1 MQLVHHTNLKC
12 LPIDN
17 GSKQT
22 TDKKEIEGST
32 SPQAP
37 EKGASNSLTKESAK
51 HIRRLYEGSDIRVCE
66 DCERKGDRWE
76 MEEHNCSG
84 R

>member
-1 MQLVHHTNLKC
+1 MIAADRT
-12 LPIDN
+12 
-17 GSKQT
+17 
-22 TDKKEIEGST
+22 
-32 SPQAP
+32 PQAP

-66 DCERKGDRWE
+66 DCGRKGDRWE